1 MNIKALL
8 LKYTLINALLF
19 LLLEAVE
26 SFASTDPLKHL
37 EEHTSDTDPNSSC
50 TGLDETMQ

>member
-8 LKYTLINALLF
+8 LKYTVINALLF